1 MNIYGIGTDIVNVK
15 RMKKSLMTNGPN
27 FKKRIF
33 SKNEITY
40 CEGKKIHLHF
50 MQKDMQL
57 KKL

>member
-1 MNIYGIGTDIVNVK
+1 MKIFGIGTDIVNVK

-40 CEGKKIHLHF
+40 CEGKKNPSSFYNSPYSLIL
-50 MQKDMQL
+50 
-57 KKL
+57 